1 MSRRPPRAT
10 RTDTLFPFTAAFRA
24 LAQRGRFVGQQR
36 LQVGVMELDAERI
49 VAVLLQADADRA
61 VDAHVT
67 LLSWEIIATA
77 GARITATWSA
87 ARSEEHTSE
96 LQSLMRI
103 SYAVFGLKKKIHTT
117 TTTRQRHIDD
127 HLTPTNQA

>member
-77 GARITATWSA
+77 GARITATWPA
-87 ARSEEHTSE
+87 AAWRE
-96 LQSLMRI
+96 MRARCAFPAWRPRI
-103 SYAVFGLKKKIHTT
+103 VGASTEGRGGGTVGGRAGRL
-117 TTTRQRHIDD
+117 RG
-127 HLTPTNQA
+127 